1 MNILN
6 ILVVGA
12 EGEGTEKEGC
22 VLERGSNQKLTLVGG
37 GREGGGVGW
46 EGGSNPKLTL
56 VVTGWQGQGQV
67 LLRVGLDV
75 TLDTPTALHRP
86 NLFAN
91 SATRITPLLF
101 SSIFIRE
108 IL

>member
-1 MNILN
+1 MER
-6 ILVVGA
+6 G
-12 EGEGTEKEGC
+12 GTEKEGG
-22 VLERGSNQKLTLVGG
+22 VLEGDSNQKLILVGG
-37 GREGGGVGW
+37 GREGVGGW
-46 EGGSNPKLTL
+46 EGSSNPELTL

-75 TLDTPTALHRP
+75 TLDTPTGLHCP
-86 NLFAN
+86 NLFTN

-101 SSIFIRE
+101 SSILIRE

>member
-1 MNILN
+1 ML
-6 ILVVGA
+6 
-12 EGEGTEKEGC
+12 EG
-22 VLERGSNQKLTLVGG
+22 GSNPKLTLVDG
-37 GREGGGVGW
+37 GREGGAVGW

-75 TLDTPTALHRP
+75 TLDTPTGLHRP

-91 SATRITPLLF
+91 SATRMTPLLF
-101 SSIFIRE
+101 SSILMRE